1 MIDGVQSLTTK
12 TVRALLIKSAQRSP
26 HRDVFVFLNEQISV
40 AIAKLRK
47 KHDMV
52 SIFALAIAEDA
63 PLRLAIVL
71 LAQCALQHEFDLIEE
86 RFDSAISYKLRC
98 SASLVRMMPLPFH
111 CRVQMVD
118 GTVCSMRFMALRQT
132 FEETDMPA
140 LMDFFRSQS
149 MIVLRL
155 LEVPE
160 RVPFGADQSSIP
172 ASMAS
177 GMICGNTVVKNVA
190 ACFGVDGGGMT
201 FGGTNESV
209 G

>member
-1 MIDGVQSLTTK
+1 MIDGVQALTTK
-12 TVRALLIKSAQRSP
+12 TVRALLIKSAQRLP
-26 HRDVFVFLNEQISV
+26 HQDVFVFLNEQISA
-40 AIAKLRK
+40 AIARLRK

-52 SIFALAIAEDA
+52 SIFALAIATDA

-71 LAQCALQHEFDLIEE
+71 LAQCSLQREFDSVEE

-98 SASLVRMMPLPFH
+98 SASLVRTMPQPFR

-132 FEETDMPA
+132 FAETDMPA

-155 LEVPE
+155 LEVPQ
-160 RVPFGADQSSIP
+160 GAALGQSSMP

-177 GMICGNTVVKNVA
+177 GMICGNTVEKKVA
-190 ACFGVDGGGMT
+190 ACFGADGGGMT